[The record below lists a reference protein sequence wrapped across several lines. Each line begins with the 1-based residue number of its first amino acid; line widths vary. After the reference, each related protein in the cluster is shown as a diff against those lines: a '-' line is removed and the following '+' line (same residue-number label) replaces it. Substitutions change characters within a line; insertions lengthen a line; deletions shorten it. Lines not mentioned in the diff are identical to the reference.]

1 MFTTMTVSI
10 VLYVYNGGDYLPIAL
25 DSILAQTYADFE
37 LCVVD
42 DGSTDETVAVLGAA
56 MADDRR
62 IRVQRQEHH
71 GSDRLHET
79 FNNALAMTSR
89 DLIAIANADDIWRPE
104 KLEIQV
110 AAFAAD
116 EHLDVC
122 FHDATFIDAAGR
134 VLYGGFRSAPSP
146 LAAGEPRPWH
156 FVSGNPIPNPT
167 AMFHRSI
174 LRRIGLQEVGQ
185 AHDHQFWFKAT
196 VHGCRF
202 LGLADRLIRYRL
214 HEGSE
219 STASHRAERTRLKH
233 SESAEAMVER
243 YGLDPLFAELA
254 TSDNDPES
262 RAWAWTYLGALL
274 WSIDAFQ
281 PAEHAWTEAVRL
293 SDNPATLFNL
303 ALKRHRDGDTHRA
316 RQLFGTAAMS
326 GMAEAKQALEL
337 PGVVADMEPSL
348 WDGPPPRIVETI
360 EQPLAL
366 RKAPAQR
373 AAVPD
378 AYMVVDSGD
387 TTAGVLDALLDTI
400 YRLGPDISLLALA
413 CGDTS
418 MAVFVDAYEQLASGA
433 HSVGEG
439 IYIDLVRCF
448 PEEVDSISAAH
459 QLEGAI
465 EVECSA
471 TRTGTLGLS
480 DQRRLVHVAQ

>member
-1 MFTTMTVSI
+1 MAETMTVSI
-10 VLYVYNGGDYLPIAL
+10 VLYVYNGGAYLPLAL

-42 DGSTDETVAVLGAA
+42 DGSNDDTADVLRAA
-56 MADDRR
+56 MSDDRR
-62 IRVQRQEHH
+62 IRVQHQERH

-79 FNNALAMTSR
+79 FNNALAMTNH
-89 DLIAIANADDIWRPE
+89 DLIAIANADDIWRPD
-104 KLEIQV
+104 KLAIQV

-116 EHLDVC
+116 EHLDIC
-122 FHDATFIDAAGR
+122 FHDATFIDADGR
-134 VLYGGFRSAPSP
+134 VLYGGFRNAPSP
-146 LAAGEPRPWH
+146 LAADEPRPWH

-167 AMFHRSI
+167 AMFHRSV

-219 STASHRAERTRLKH
+219 STASHRADRTRMKH
-233 SESAEAMVER
+233 SESAEAMVQR
-243 YGLDPLFAELA
+243 YGLDPLFPELA
-254 TSDNDPES
+254 TGENDPES

-274 WSIDAFQ
+274 WSIDALQ

-303 ALKRHRDGDTHRA
+303 ALKRHHDGDIHRA
-316 RQLFGTAAMS
+316 RQLFGTAALS
-326 GMAEAKQALEL
+326 GMAEAEQALEL
-337 PGVVADMEPSL
+337 PGVITDMEPSL

-360 EQPLAL
+360 AQSLAL
-366 RKAPAQR
+366 TKASAPRQS
-373 AAVPD
+373 VPD
-378 AYMVVDSGD
+378 ACMVVGCDD
-387 TTAGVLDALLDTI
+387 TTADVVDALLDTI
-400 YRLGPDISLLALA
+400 YRLGPDISLVALA
-413 CGDTS
+413 CEEAS

-433 HSVGEG
+433 HSVAEG

-448 PEEVDSISAAH
+448 PEEVDSINAAH
-459 QLEGAI
+459 RLEGAI

-471 TRTGTLGLS
+471 ARPGTLGLA
-480 DQRRLVHVAQ
+480 DQRRLVEVAQ